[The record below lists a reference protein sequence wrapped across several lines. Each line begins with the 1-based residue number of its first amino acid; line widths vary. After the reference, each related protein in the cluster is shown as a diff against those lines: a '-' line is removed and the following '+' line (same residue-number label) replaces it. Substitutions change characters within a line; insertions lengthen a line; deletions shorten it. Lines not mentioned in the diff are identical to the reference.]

1 MKKLFFVGLIF
12 ALLIQGC
19 QSRQIKETIPM
30 KGAWKVISWER
41 WSNDTLEFTI
51 PGTISGSEIKI
62 WSDKYFVFSGSY
74 KRDTTIIDNYGGGTF
89 KLDGNHYEET
99 ILYWPKGNKI
109 PAPIKLLIEIKGD
122 TLIQTWPLDENW
134 QLDKSN
140 HNVQKLIRLE

>member
-1 MKKLFFVGLIF
+1 MVMKKLVFIGLIIV
-12 ALLIQGC
+12 LLIQGC
-19 QSRQIKETIPM
+19 QPRQTKETIPM

-74 KRDTTIIDNYGGGTF
+74 KRDTTVMDNYGGGTF

-99 ILYWPKGNKI
+99 ILYCPKAYKM
-109 PAPIKLLIEIKGD
+109 PAAPIKLLLK
-122 TLIQTWPLDENW
+122 
-134 QLDKSN
+134 
-140 HNVQKLIRLE
+140 